1 MCCRSMNPIHRLLA
15 MWGGDARAA
24 IAAAVCPPVQVLL
37 DVLGSE
43 EAFVGG
49 RGPIMN
55 RFCNNFFLGVSDAD
69 DAYLRMYMRMHTCG

>member
-1 MCCRSMNPIHRLLA
+1 MNPIHRLLA

-49 RGPIMN
+49 RVPIMN
-55 RFCNNFFLGVSDAD
+55 RFCNSFFLGVSVAD
-69 DAYLRMYMRMHTCG
+69 DAYMRMMYLMMHTCG